1 VRVLYHSSI
10 VRHLDSIMT
19 TRIVVTRQSSFVH
32 FSLCCFMTTR
42 SDKSYLIATA
52 STITETIVVN
62 SRFITNITR
71 VSAPQE
77 ARDFLQQIRSQMPD
91 ASHYVYA
98 FRVGHGNSVIEGM
111 SDDGEPSG
119 TAGPPILAVLR
130 GRSDIGDI
138 IVVVTRYFG
147 GTKLG
152 TGGLVRAYT
161 EAAQAGITNTKFE
174 LKIAKKLIGIEV
186 PYNFY
191 DILKKLIQTNNG
203 HIEDETFTDEV
214 TVIVR
219 FPENDIPVFTQAL
232 TEASAGRISLI
243 VLD

>member
-1 VRVLYHSSI
+1 
-10 VRHLDSIMT
+10 MT
-19 TRIVVTRQSSFVH
+19 IRNNK
-32 FSLCCFMTTR
+32 M
-42 SDKSYLIATA
+42 YLISIAPT
-52 STITETIVVN
+52 TTETIVVN

-71 VSAPQE
+71 VATPQE
-77 ARDFLQQIRSQMPD
+77 AKDFLQQIRSQMPD
-91 ASHYVYA
+91 ASHHVYA
-98 FRVGHGNSVIEGM
+98 FRAGHGNSVIEGM

-119 TAGPPILAVLR
+119 TAGPPVLAVLR
-130 GRSDIGDI
+130 ERSDIGDI

-161 EAAQAGITNTKFE
+161 AATQAGIANTKFE
-174 LKIAKKLIGIEV
+174 LKIAKKLVGIEV

-191 DILKKLIQTNNG
+191 DILKKLIQMNNG

-219 FPENDIPVFTQAL
+219 FPESDIPAFTDAL
-232 TEASAGRISLI
+232 TEASAGRISPI
-243 VLD
+243 ALD